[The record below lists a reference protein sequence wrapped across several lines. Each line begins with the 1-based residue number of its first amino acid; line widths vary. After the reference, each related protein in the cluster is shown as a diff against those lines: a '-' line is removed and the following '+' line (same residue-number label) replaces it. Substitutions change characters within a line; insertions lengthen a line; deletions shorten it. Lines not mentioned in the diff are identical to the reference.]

1 MDHEQLRQKILKP
14 QLRTVDLI
22 EPVTREFGLVNHEDM
37 PYKILSWDGNIAHCQ
52 ELTTQE
58 FAVCSKLALA
68 GITLTGKQVA
78 QIWESERPLELA
90 EAVIQASYA
99 TNIRPEAILEAML
112 QVIKAYPKEQS

>member
-1 MDHEQLRQKILKP
+1 MDQLRQRILKP
-14 QLRTVDLI
+14 ELRTVDLI
-22 EPVTREFGLVNHEDM
+22 EPKTLTFGLVDHAGT

-68 GITLTGKQVA
+68 GITLTSKQVA
-78 QIWESERPLELA
+78 QIWESERPLEMA

-99 TNIRPEAILEAML
+99 TGIAPGLVLETMQ
-112 QVIKAYPKEQS
+112 QVIKAYTEEP